1 MADDKVKRSRKIST
15 YSSDYDW
22 VTESLTA
29 EDGWK

>member
-15 YSSDYDW
+15 FSSDYGW
-22 VTESLTA
+22 VTESLIA